1 MIKNLFNTLFVVIR
15 IYYKKEITMLLYL
28 ITLMKILKKELP
40 QSQETFDRAFG
51 LEEGMLEDLRKFI
64 QN

>member
-1 MIKNLFNTLFVVIR
+1 
-15 IYYKKEITMLLYL
+15 MLLYL